1 MEDKVGNNFEDIN
14 KGNSFLNRTPILQA
28 LGSTI
33 NKYDLIKMKSFSKAS
48 YIIKNKLQTR
58 E

>member
-33 NKYDLIKMKSFSKAS
+33 NKNDLMKMKSFSKAS